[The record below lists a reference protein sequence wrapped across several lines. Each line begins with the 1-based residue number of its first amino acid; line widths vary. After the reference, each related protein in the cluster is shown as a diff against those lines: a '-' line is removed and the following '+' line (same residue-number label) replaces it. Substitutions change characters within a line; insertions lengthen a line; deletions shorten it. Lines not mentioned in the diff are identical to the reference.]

1 MVDAIGILRPYT
13 SYLLECGPII
23 YADVCIIRV
32 LSGYL
37 TCYGAATSQVLA
49 IYKNFQDFAVSVLL
63 LYKSLY
69 FLGITNK
76 KKGSVKAW

>member
-1 MVDAIGILRPYT
+1 MLPLRGT
-13 SYLLECGPII
+13 RGP
-23 YADVCIIRV
+23 RV

-49 IYKNFQDFAVSVLL
+49 IYENFQDFAFSVLL
-63 LYKSLY
+63 LAKYLSL
-69 FLGITNK
+69 LGITHY

>member
-1 MVDAIGILRPYT
+1 MVDAIRILRPYT

-32 LSGYL
+32 LSSL
-37 TCYGAATSQVLA
+37 SSSYGAATSQVLA
-49 IYKNFQDFAVSVLL
+49 IYENFQDFAFSVLL
-63 LYKSLY
+63 LAKYLSL
-69 FLGITNK
+69 LGITHH

>member
-1 MVDAIGILRPYT
+1 M
-13 SYLLECGPII
+13 
-23 YADVCIIRV
+23 
-32 LSGYL
+32 
-37 TCYGAATSQVLA
+37 CYGAATSQVLA
-49 IYKNFQDFAVSVLL
+49 IYENFQDFAVSVLL